1 MAAFISKIFAGEF
14 NQRINLKSL
23 NAIQDVFGGISSTY
37 STHTTIWANKNV
49 KSLRDVKEKFEGNEL
64 QSYSRFV
71 YTIRYSSETKVIQSN
86 WIIEEVST
94 GETYDILGYVIDPRK
109 EFIEIFVNQDLPTE
123 SPV

>member
-23 NAIQDVFGGISSTY
+23 NATQDVFGGISSTY

>member
-1 MAAFISKIFAGEF
+1 
-14 NQRINLKSL
+14 
-23 NAIQDVFGGISSTY
+23 V
-37 STHTTIWANKNV
+37 WANKNV

>member
-14 NQRINLKSL
+14 NQRIKLKSL
-23 NAIQDVFGGISSTY
+23 NATQDAFGGISSTY
-37 STHTTIWANKNV
+37 SIHTTIWANKNV

-94 GETYDILGYVIDPRK
+94 GEIYDILGYVIDPRK